1 MDSKNFELMG
11 GYLGNGLTL
20 FNKAEREADS
30 YDYKVIGHISPGGH
44 ISWRCDSD
52 YIKAIPVNDYL
63 KILDWSVEAKKNFRH
78 SWFELPELER
88 YMKILDRVYKELY
101 RLEPW
106 RQLLDEMDLDDGP
119 GFHTK
124 FVQLEEYYLNYYA

>member
-1 MDSKNFELMG
+1 MDNRNFELMG

-30 YDYKVIGHISPGGH
+30 YNYKVIGHISPGGH

-52 YIKAIPVNDYL
+52 YSKAIPVNDYL

-88 YMKILDRVYKELY
+88 YMKILDRVYTELY
-101 RLEPW
+101 KLEPW
-106 RQLLDEMDLDDGP
+106 RQLLDEMDLGDGP